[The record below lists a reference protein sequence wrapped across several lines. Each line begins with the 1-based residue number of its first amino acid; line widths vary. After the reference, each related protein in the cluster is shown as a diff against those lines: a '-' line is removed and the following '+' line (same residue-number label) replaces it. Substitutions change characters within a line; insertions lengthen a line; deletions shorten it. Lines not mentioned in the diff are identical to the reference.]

1 MWLQPLPSLPKS
13 PGYALDGRSLTPLFA
28 DPNAPWRSALL
39 IESPVSHF
47 QKPRVRFTAVRTA
60 TRKYVRYDSGFE
72 QLFDLSADQHELKNE
87 AGEGRYA
94 GDLASLRSLDQGL
107 KSCTG
112 ESCFVP

>member
-1 MWLQPLPSLPKS
+1 
-13 PGYALDGRSLTPLFA
+13 
-28 DPNAPWRSALL
+28 
-39 IESPVSHF
+39 
-47 QKPRVRFTAVRTA
+47 VRTA

-72 QLFDLSADQHELKNE
+72 QLFDLSADPRELKNE